1 MTRRLW
7 ILAGAIFAAVVL
19 GVGFATGA
27 QNYIISSP
35 NQIANNIIPAWKLTP
50 AARQSLQGDRGPQ
63 GLHGQRGAQGP
74 AGQSIIGPQ
83 GPAGAPGAS
92 ITGPKGDTGNTGP
105 AGADSTVPGPKGDK
119 GDTGNTGPAG
129 ADSTVPGP
137 KGDKG
142 DTGAAGPQGPQGGSL
157 FVFGPYAGSSTD
169 SSVCGPD
176 WANDTYTRTFAVVP
190 QADGSFLLYEYAS
203 GTFTTLAGNSP
214 EDCNVQIPAGITGTL
229 YGDEA
234 FTIPAGSDFDP
245 TASFSSPAGQHN
257 SDAVSAFIA
266 AFFPGQTLP
275 DNYAWQ
281 FHYRTAS
288 NGSWDDTDH
297 GDTGNITP

>member
-1 MTRRLW
+1 
-7 ILAGAIFAAVVL
+7 
-19 GVGFATGA
+19 
-27 QNYIISSP
+27 
-35 NQIANNIIPAWKLTP
+35 
-50 AARQSLQGDRGPQ
+50 
-63 GLHGQRGAQGP
+63 
-74 AGQSIIGPQ
+74 
-83 GPAGAPGAS
+83 
-92 ITGPKGDTGNTGP
+92 
-105 AGADSTVPGPKGDK
+105 
-119 GDTGNTGPAG
+119 
-129 ADSTVPGP
+129 VPGP